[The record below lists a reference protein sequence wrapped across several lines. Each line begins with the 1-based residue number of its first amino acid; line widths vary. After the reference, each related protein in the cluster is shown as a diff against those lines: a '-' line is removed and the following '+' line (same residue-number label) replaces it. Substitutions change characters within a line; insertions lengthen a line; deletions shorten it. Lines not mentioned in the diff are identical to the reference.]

1 MGSRRYYVEPEDRD
15 ILSVFEDKSKNGRV
29 RKIRKETILKYFSIT
44 RCEPRRG
51 IERSTVNLILT
62 RRETFRET
70 CHELQTFSSPI
81 IHYSFSLSS
90 LILFLFL
97 LSFFLVISNYPIE
110 NILKTESTILF
121 KTYFSY
127 FVLLKYSPSPKKRL

>member
-81 IHYSFSLSS
+81 IHYSFSKFVYSIPLPPFPCYFQLS
-90 LILFLFL
+90 
-97 LSFFLVISNYPIE
+97 NR
-110 NILKTESTILF
+110 
-121 KTYFSY
+121 
-127 FVLLKYSPSPKKRL
+127 KYS